1 MFSVLAFEMNL
12 ELLKKSLSLHYQI
25 VIFVVFFFLSFNT
38 FKSLSIRL
46 IYERIE

>member
-25 VIFVVFFFLSFNT
+25 VIFVVFFFYH
-38 FKSLSIRL
+38 L
-46 IYERIE
+46 IHSKVCQSD